1 MTVKKITHSGQG
13 REFMKKRLLEII
25 PLICITLGLSGC
37 SSVGEGSA
45 SLSIIYGIA
54 AVLSALLLIG
64 CLFLVRQKRQWF
76 ALLFSSVLVVNIGY
90 TVLSVSSCLEMA
102 LWANRVSYLGSV
114 FLPLAMLMIILNI
127 TNTRT
132 KRWVPISLFSLAV
145 VVFLIAASPGILPIY
160 YKEVSFEVVN
170 GVSTLVK
177 VYGPLHPL
185 YLVYLLGYF
194 CAMVAVIIRA
204 SIKKTF
210 DSTAHAVVIA
220 MAVFVNIG
228 VWFIEQISSMDFEFL
243 SVSYII
249 TELFLCGVHM
259 VMNENQ
265 RLRELVQQKEEALQA
280 TNAADDS
287 RSFGGISSEMMEY
300 FAQGLDTL
308 TSQERQIYEAYLSGT
323 STKDIMI
330 ELNIK
335 ENTLKFHNK
344 NLYSKLGVSSRKQ
357 LLEVYRAI
365 KADMKKNGD
374 RANVII

>member
-1 MTVKKITHSGQG
+1 
-13 REFMKKRLLEII
+13 MKKRLLGIL

-37 SSVGEGSA
+37 SSVGDGAA
-45 SLSIIYGIA
+45 SQSIIYGVA
-54 AVLSALLLIG
+54 AILSALLLIG
-64 CLFLVRQKRQWF
+64 CLFLVRKKRQWF
-76 ALLFSSVLVVNIGY
+76 VLLFSSVLVVNIGY
-90 TVLSVSSCLEMA
+90 TVLSVSSGLEMA

-194 CAMVAVIIRA
+194 SAMIAVIIRA

-210 DSTAHAVVIA
+210 DSTAHAVIIA

-228 VWFIEQISSMDFEFL
+228 VWFIEQISSIDFEFL

-265 RLRELVQQKEEALQA
+265 RLRELVRQKEEALR
-280 TNAADDS
+280 TTSTDDS
-287 RSFGGISSEMMEY
+287 RSDRAVSSEMMEY

-308 TSQERQIYEAYLSGT
+308 TSQERQIYEAYLSGM

-365 KADMKKNGD
+365 KSDMKKNGD
-374 RANVII
+374 KANVII

>member
-1 MTVKKITHSGQG
+1 
-13 REFMKKRLLEII
+13 MKKRLLGIL
-25 PLICITLGLSGC
+25 PLIGITLGLSGC
-37 SSVGEGSA
+37 SSVGDGTA
-45 SLSIIYGIA
+45 SRSNIYGGA

-64 CLFLVRQKRQWF
+64 CLFLVRKKRQWF
-76 ALLFSSVLVVNIGY
+76 VLLFSSVLVVNIGY
-90 TVLSVSSCLEMA
+90 TVLSVSSGLEMA
-102 LWANRVSYLGSV
+102 LWANRISYLGSV

-194 CAMVAVIIRA
+194 SAMIAVIIRA

-210 DSTAHAVVIA
+210 DSTAHAVIIA

-228 VWFIEQISSMDFEFL
+228 VWFIEQISSIDFEFL

-265 RLRELVQQKEEALQA
+265 RLRELVQQKEEALR
-280 TNAADDS
+280 TTSTDDS
-287 RSFGGISSEMMEY
+287 RSDRVVSSEMMEY

-365 KADMKKNGD
+365 KSDMKKNGD
-374 RANVII
+374 KANVII

>member
-1 MTVKKITHSGQG
+1 
-13 REFMKKRLLEII
+13 MKKRLLGIL
-25 PLICITLGLSGC
+25 PLIGITLGLSGC
-37 SSVGEGSA
+37 SSIGDGVA
-45 SLSIIYGIA
+45 SQSIIYGVT

-64 CLFLVRQKRQWF
+64 CLFLVRKKRQWF
-76 ALLFSSVLVVNIGY
+76 VLLFSSVLVVNIGY

-170 GVSTLVK
+170 GVSTLIK

-194 CAMVAVIIRA
+194 SAMIAVIIRA

-210 DSTAHAVVIA
+210 DSVAHAVILA

-228 VWFIEQISSMDFEFL
+228 VWFIEQISSIDFEFL

-265 RLRELVQQKEEALQA
+265 RLRELVRQKEEALRA
-280 TNAADDS
+280 TSTDDS
-287 RSFGGISSEMMEY
+287 RGDRVVSSEMMEY

-308 TSQERQIYEAYLSGT
+308 TSQERQIYEAYLRGT

-365 KADMKKNGD
+365 KSDMKKNGD
-374 RANVII
+374 KANVII

>member
-1 MTVKKITHSGQG
+1 
-13 REFMKKRLLEII
+13 MKKRLLGIL
-25 PLICITLGLSGC
+25 PLIGITLGLSGC
-37 SSVGEGSA
+37 SSVGDVAA
-45 SLSIIYGIA
+45 SRSIIYGVVAI
-54 AVLSALLLIG
+54 LSALLLIG
-64 CLFLVRQKRQWF
+64 CLFLVRKKRQWF
-76 ALLFSSVLVVNIGY
+76 VLLFSSVLVVNIGY
-90 TVLSVSSCLEMA
+90 TLLSVSSKLEMA

-132 KRWVPISLFSLAV
+132 KRWLPISLFSLAV
-145 VVFLIAASPGILPIY
+145 VVFLIAASPGVLPIY

-194 CAMVAVIIRA
+194 SAMIAVIIRA

-210 DSTAHAVVIA
+210 DSTAHAVIIA

-228 VWFIEQISSMDFEFL
+228 VWFIEQISSIDFEFL

-265 RLRELVQQKEEALQA
+265 RLRELVRQKEEALRR
-280 TNAADDS
+280 TSTDDS
-287 RSFGGISSEMMEY
+287 RSDRVVSSEMMEY

-365 KADMKKNGD
+365 KSDMKKNGD
-374 RANVII
+374 KANVII

>member
-1 MTVKKITHSGQG
+1 
-13 REFMKKRLLEII
+13 MKKRLLGIL

-37 SSVGEGSA
+37 SSVGDGAA
-45 SLSIIYGIA
+45 SRSIIYGVA

-64 CLFLVRQKRQWF
+64 CLFLVRKKRQWF
-76 ALLFSSVLVVNIGY
+76 VLLFSSVLVVNIGY
-90 TVLSVSSCLEMA
+90 TVLSVSSGLEIA
-102 LWANRVSYLGSV
+102 LWANRISYLGSV

-132 KRWVPISLFSLAV
+132 KRLVPISLFSLAV

-185 YLVYLLGYF
+185 YMVYLLGYF
-194 CAMVAVIIRA
+194 SAMIAVIIRA

-210 DSTAHAVVIA
+210 DSTAHAVIIA

-228 VWFIEQISSMDFEFL
+228 VWFIEQISSIDFEFL

-265 RLRELVQQKEEALQA
+265 RLRELVRQKEEALRA
-280 TNAADDS
+280 TSTDVS
-287 RSFGGISSEMMEY
+287 RSDRVVSSEMMEY

-308 TSQERQIYEAYLSGT
+308 TSQERQIYEAYLSGM

-365 KADMKKNGD
+365 KSDMKKNGD
-374 RANVII
+374 KANVII

>member
-1 MTVKKITHSGQG
+1 
-13 REFMKKRLLEII
+13 MKKRLLGIL
-25 PLICITLGLSGC
+25 PLIGITLGLSGC
-37 SSVGEGSA
+37 SSVGDGSA
-45 SLSIIYGIA
+45 SVSIIYGVVT
-54 AVLSALLLIG
+54 VLSALLLIG
-64 CLFLVRQKRQWF
+64 CLFLVRKKRQWF
-76 ALLFSSVLVVNIGY
+76 VLLFSSVLVVNIGY
-90 TVLSVSSCLEMA
+90 TVLSVSSGLEMA

-160 YKEVSFEVVN
+160 YKEVSFEIIN

-194 CAMVAVIIRA
+194 SAMIAVIIRA

-210 DSTAHAVVIA
+210 DSTAHAVIIA

-228 VWFIEQISSMDFEFL
+228 VWFIEQISSIDFEFL

-265 RLRELVQQKEEALQA
+265 RLRELVRQKEEALRA
-280 TNAADDS
+280 TSTDVSRAD
-287 RSFGGISSEMMEY
+287 RVVSSEMMEY
-300 FAQGLDTL
+300 FAHGLDTL
-308 TSQERQIYEAYLSGT
+308 TSQERQIYEAYLSGM

-365 KADMKKNGD
+365 KSDMKKNGD
-374 RANVII
+374 KANVII

>member
-1 MTVKKITHSGQG
+1 
-13 REFMKKRLLEII
+13 MKKRLLGIL
-25 PLICITLGLSGC
+25 PLIGITLGLSGC
-37 SSVGEGSA
+37 SSVGDGTA
-45 SLSIIYGIA
+45 SQSIIYGGA

-64 CLFLVRQKRQWF
+64 CLFLVRKKRQWF
-76 ALLFSSVLVVNIGY
+76 VLLFSSVLVVNIGY
-90 TVLSVSSCLEMA
+90 TVLSVSSGLEMA

-160 YKEVSFEVVN
+160 YKEVSFEVVS
-170 GVSTLVK
+170 GISTLVK

-194 CAMVAVIIRA
+194 SAMIAVIIRA
-204 SIKKTF
+204 TVKKTF
-210 DSTAHAVVIA
+210 DSTAHAVIIV

-228 VWFIEQISSMDFEFL
+228 VWFIEQISSIDFEFL

-265 RLRELVQQKEEALQA
+265 RLRELVQQKEEALRA
-280 TNAADDS
+280 TSADDS
-287 RSFGGISSEMMEY
+287 RSDLVVSAEMMDY

-308 TSQERQIYEAYLSGT
+308 TAQERQIYEAYLSGT

-365 KADMKKNGD
+365 KSDMKKNVD
-374 RANVII
+374 KANVII

>member
-1 MTVKKITHSGQG
+1 
-13 REFMKKRLLEII
+13 MKKRLLGII
-25 PLICITLGLSGC
+25 PLIGITLGLSGC
-37 SSVGEGSA
+37 SSVGDGSA
-45 SLSIIYGIA
+45 SLSIIYGVA

-64 CLFLVRQKRQWF
+64 CLFLVRKKRQWF
-76 ALLFSSVLVVNIGY
+76 VLLFSSVLVVNIGY
-90 TVLSVSSCLEMA
+90 TILSVSSGLEMA

-127 TNTRT
+127 TNART

-194 CAMVAVIIRA
+194 SAMIAVIIRA

-210 DSTAHAVVIA
+210 DSTAHAVIIA

-265 RLRELVQQKEEALQA
+265 RLRELVQQKEEALR
-280 TNAADDS
+280 TTSTDVSRAD
-287 RSFGGISSEMMEY
+287 RVVSSEMMEY

-308 TSQERQIYEAYLSGT
+308 TSQERQIYEAYLSGM

-365 KADMKKNGD
+365 KSDMKKNGD
-374 RANVII
+374 KANVVI

>member
-1 MTVKKITHSGQG
+1 MTVKKIAHSGQG
-13 REFMKKRLLEII
+13 REFMKKRLLGIL
-25 PLICITLGLSGC
+25 PLIGITLGLSGC
-37 SSVGEGSA
+37 SSVGDGAA
-45 SLSIIYGIA
+45 SQSIIYGVA
-54 AVLSALLLIG
+54 AILSALLLIG
-64 CLFLVRQKRQWF
+64 CLFLVRKKRQWF
-76 ALLFSSVLVVNIGY
+76 VLLFSSVLVVNIGY
-90 TVLSVSSCLEMA
+90 TVLSVSSGLEMA

-145 VVFLIAASPGILPIY
+145 IVFLIAASPGILPIY

-170 GVSTLVK
+170 GVSALVK

-194 CAMVAVIIRA
+194 SAMIAVIIRA

-210 DSTAHAVVIA
+210 DSTAHAVIIA

-228 VWFIEQISSMDFEFL
+228 VWFIEQISSIDFEFL

-265 RLRELVQQKEEALQA
+265 RLRELVQQKEEALR
-280 TNAADDS
+280 TTSTDVSRAD
-287 RSFGGISSEMMEY
+287 RVVSSEMMEY

-308 TSQERQIYEAYLSGT
+308 TSQERQIYEAYLSGM

-365 KADMKKNGD
+365 KSDMKKNGD
-374 RANVII
+374 KANVVI

>member
-1 MTVKKITHSGQG
+1 
-13 REFMKKRLLEII
+13 MKKRLLEII
-25 PLICITLGLSGC
+25 SLICITLGLSGC
-37 SSVGEGSA
+37 SSVGDGSA
-45 SLSIIYGIA
+45 SLSIIYGVV

-185 YLVYLLGYF
+185 YLVYLLGYL

-287 RSFGGISSEMMEY
+287 RSSSGISSEMMEY

>member
-1 MTVKKITHSGQG
+1 
-13 REFMKKRLLEII
+13 MKKRLLGIL
-25 PLICITLGLSGC
+25 PLIGITLGLSGC
-37 SSVGEGSA
+37 SSVGDGSA
-45 SLSIIYGIA
+45 SLSIIYGVA

-90 TVLSVSSCLEMA
+90 TVLSVSSGLEMA
-102 LWANRVSYLGSV
+102 LWANRISYLGSV

-210 DSTAHAVVIA
+210 DSTAHAVIIA

-228 VWFIEQISSMDFEFL
+228 VWFIEQISSIDFEFL

-265 RLRELVQQKEEALQA
+265 RLRELVQQKEEALR
-280 TNAADDS
+280 TTSTDDS
-287 RSFGGISSEMMEY
+287 RSDRVVSSEMMEY

-308 TSQERQIYEAYLSGT
+308 TSQERQIYEAYLSGM

-365 KADMKKNGD
+365 KSDMKKNGD
-374 RANVII
+374 KANVVI